1 MESSWGTCGMRQGV
15 FMSSCEFGFGSGEG
29 SGVRLMGLQG
39 WPPLTVTVINVGAE
53 PLGFPARQT
62 LGPMWTH
69 RTSLRLSAVHSSTHN
84 SQVLFQHLPAPRVS
98 EAELQSVLG

>member
-29 SGVRLMGLQG
+29 SGVGLMGFQG
-39 WPPLTVTVINVGAE
+39 WPPLTVTITNVRAE

-62 LGPMWTH
+62 LGSMWTH
-69 RTSLRLSAVHSSTHN
+69 KTSLGLSAGHSCTHN
-84 SQVLFQHLPAPRVS
+84 SQVLFQHLPASRVS
-98 EAELQSVLG
+98 EAEVQSGLG